1 MALNV
6 TELRKGVLFK
16 EGNDLFRVVQ
26 YQHIKM
32 GRGSATIRLKLRNI
46 RTGANL
52 ERTYPNGGTVEDI
65 RLDNHEVEYLYHDG
79 DGYHFMDKESYEQF
93 TVPEDFLG
101 DAAMYLMDNM
111 SLELSFYEGE
121 PVGYELPTTVDLK
134 VVETAPGY
142 KGDTASGGGKP
153 ATLETGLVI
162 NVPFFV
168 NQGDVVRVDTRTD
181 EYVTR
186 V

>member
-1 MALNV
+1 MTLNV
-6 TELRKGVLFK
+6 TELRKGVTF
-16 EGNDLFRVVQ
+16 EDNGDLFRVVE

-32 GRGSATIRLKLRNI
+32 GRGSATIRLKLRNL

-52 ERTYPNGGTVEDI
+52 ERTFPNGGTVNDI
-65 RLDNHEVEYLYHDG
+65 RLENREVQYLYHDG
-79 DGYHFMDKESYEQF
+79 DLYHFMDNESFEQIAMSAKILGNAVNYLKENMTLEVESY
-93 TVPEDFLG
+93 DG
-101 DAAMYLMDNM
+101 D
-111 SLELSFYEGE
+111 
-121 PVGYELPTTVDLK
+121 PVDIGLPTTVDLK
-134 VVETAPGY
+134 IIETSPAF

-168 NQGDVVRVDTRTD
+168 TQGEVVRVDTRTN